1 MYRILSILF
10 LLSLNN
16 PVFGQVNIQ
25 NTNDAKN
32 FLHHYLSPLGE
43 SLGFTLNNGWYNTAR
58 AHKFA
63 GFDATITLNMLS
75 VPDVKKSFN
84 PNMIENFSSDNI
96 ATPTIMGKGNGGLIE
111 YNGESFQM
119 PNQESAISFLA
130 LPTFNVGVGIFKKTE
145 INARYLPTYK
155 YGEGF
160 IGRGEV
166 NMWGIG
172 FKHDILQWI
181 PIIGDAIPLSLS
193 IQGGYT
199 QLNSQIL
206 ILSQAAELNVQAM
219 NANLILSRNFLML
232 TGYASIGYNS
242 ATTTFLAGEN
252 LPDTDYFNIDD
263 VNFDTPIEMVFE
275 SKNKL
280 RSNIGVKLTLAVVA
294 IHANYTFSEY
304 PVATIGVGVSL
315 R

>member
-10 LLSLNN
+10 LFSLNN

-25 NTNDAKN
+25 NIDDAKN

-58 AHKFA
+58 PHKFA

-84 PNMIENFSSDNI
+84 PNMIDNFSSDNI

-242 ATTTFLAGEN
+242 AKTTFLAGEN
-252 LPDTDYFNIDD
+252 LPDTDHFNIDE

>member
-10 LLSLNN
+10 LFSLNN

-25 NTNDAKN
+25 NTDDAKN

-58 AHKFA
+58 PHKFA

-111 YNGESFQM
+111 YNGEQFQM
-119 PNQESAISFLA
+119 PDQESTISFLA
-130 LPTFNVGVGIFKKTE
+130 LPTFNVGIGIFKKTE

-199 QLNSQIL
+199 QLNSQML
-206 ILSQAAELNVQAM
+206 ILSQATELNVQAM
-219 NANLILSRNFLML
+219 GRGFA
-232 TGYASIGYNS
+232 
-242 ATTTFLAGEN
+242 
-252 LPDTDYFNIDD
+252 
-263 VNFDTPIEMVFE
+263 
-275 SKNKL
+275 
-280 RSNIGVKLTLAVVA
+280 
-294 IHANYTFSEY
+294 
-304 PVATIGVGVSL
+304 
-315 R
+315 

>member
-1 MYRILSILF
+1 MCRILSILF
-10 LLSLNN
+10 LLSFNN
-16 PVFGQVNIQ
+16 PIFSQVDIQ
-25 NTNDAKN
+25 NTDDAKN

-58 AHKFA
+58 PHRFA
-63 GFDATITLNMLS
+63 GFDATITLNMLN

-84 PNMIENFSSDNI
+84 PNMIENFSSPNL
-96 ATPTIMGKGNGGLIE
+96 ATPTIMGKGDGGLIE
-111 YNGESFQM
+111 YNGEQFQM
-119 PNQESAISFLA
+119 PDQESAISFLA
-130 LPTFNVGVGIFKKTE
+130 LPTFNVGIGIFKKTE

-160 IGRGEV
+160 IGKGEV
-166 NMWGIG
+166 NMWGVG

-193 IQGGYT
+193 VQGGYT
-199 QLNSQIL
+199 QLNSQML

-242 ATTTFLAGEN
+242 ATTTFITGEN
-252 LPDTDYFNIDD
+252 LPNIEHFNIGE
-263 VNFDTPIEMVFE
+263 VNFDIPIEMVFE
-275 SKNKL
+275 AKNEL

>member
-25 NTNDAKN
+25 NTDDAKN

-58 AHKFA
+58 PHKFA

-75 VPDVKKSFN
+75 VPDIKKSFN

-119 PNQESAISFLA
+119 PNQESTISFLA

-219 NANLILSRNFLML
+219 NANLILSRNFLIL

-275 SKNKL
+275 SKNEL

>member
-10 LLSLNN
+10 LLSFNN

-25 NTNDAKN
+25 NTDDAKN

-58 AHKFA
+58 PHKFA

-199 QLNSQIL
+199 QLNSQML
-206 ILSQAAELNVQAM
+206 ILSQATELNVQAM
-219 NANLILSRNFLML
+219 NANLILSRNFLIL

-275 SKNKL
+275 SKNEL
-280 RSNIGVKLTLAVVA
+280 RSNIGVKLTLAVIA

>member
-10 LLSLNN
+10 LLSFNN

-25 NTNDAKN
+25 NTDDAKN

-58 AHKFA
+58 PHKFA

-84 PNMIENFSSDNI
+84 PTMIENFSSDNI

-145 INARYLPTYK
+145 INARYLPNYK

-199 QLNSQIL
+199 QLNSQML
-206 ILSQAAELNVQAM
+206 ILSQATELNVQAM
-219 NANLILSRNFLML
+219 NANLILSRNFLIL

-275 SKNKL
+275 SKNEL
-280 RSNIGVKLTLAVVA
+280 RSNIGLKLTLAVIA

>member
-10 LLSLNN
+10 LLSFNN

-25 NTNDAKN
+25 NTDDAKN

-58 AHKFA
+58 PHKFA

-199 QLNSQIL
+199 QLNSQML
-206 ILSQAAELNVQAM
+206 ILSQATELNVKAM
-219 NANLILSRNFLML
+219 NANLILSRNFLIL

-275 SKNKL
+275 SKNEL
-280 RSNIGVKLTLAVVA
+280 RSNIGLKLTLAVIA

-304 PVATIGVGVSL
+304 PVATIGVGFSL

>member
-10 LLSLNN
+10 ILSFNN
-16 PVFGQVNIQ
+16 PVFSQVNIQ
-25 NTNDAKN
+25 NTDDAKN

-58 AHKFA
+58 PHKFA

-84 PNMIENFSSDNI
+84 PNIIENFSSDDI
-96 ATPTIMGKGNGGLIE
+96 ATPTIMGKGNGGLIK

-119 PNQESAISFLA
+119 PNQESAISFVA
-130 LPTFNVGVGIFKKTE
+130 LPTFNVGIGIFKKTE

-166 NMWGIG
+166 NMWGLG

-199 QLNSQIL
+199 QLNSQML
-206 ILSQAAELNVQAM
+206 ILSQVAELNVQAM
-219 NANLILSRNFLML
+219 NANIILSRNFLML

-242 ATTTFLAGEN
+242 ATTTFLTGEN
-252 LPDTDYFNIDD
+252 LPSTDYFNIGE
-263 VNFDTPIEMVFE
+263 VNFDIPIEMVFE
-275 SKNKL
+275 SKNEF

-304 PVATIGVGVSL
+304 PVTTIGVGVSL

>member
-10 LLSLNN
+10 LLSFNN
-16 PVFGQVNIQ
+16 PVSSQVNIQ
-25 NTNDAKN
+25 NTDDAKN

-58 AHKFA
+58 PHKFA

-96 ATPTIMGKGNGGLIE
+96 ATPTIMGKGNGGLIK

-119 PNQESAISFLA
+119 PNQESAISFVA
-130 LPTFNVGVGIFKKTE
+130 LPTFNIGIGIFKKTE

-160 IGRGEV
+160 IGTGEV
-166 NMWGIG
+166 NMWGVG

-199 QLNSQIL
+199 QLNSQML
-206 ILSQAAELNVQAM
+206 ILSQVAELNVQAM
-219 NANLILSRNFLML
+219 NANIILSRNFLML

-242 ATTTFLAGEN
+242 ATTTFLTGEN
-252 LPDTDYFNIDD
+252 LPSTDYFNIGE
-263 VNFDTPIEMVFE
+263 VNFDIPIEMVFE
-275 SKNKL
+275 SKNEF

-304 PVATIGVGVSL
+304 PVTTIGVGVSL

>member
-1 MYRILSILF
+1 MYRILSIL
-10 LLSLNN
+10 LILSFNN
-16 PVFGQVNIQ
+16 PVSSQVNIQ
-25 NTNDAKN
+25 NTDDAKN

-58 AHKFA
+58 PHKFA

-96 ATPTIMGKGNGGLIE
+96 ATPTIMGKGNGGLIK

-119 PNQESAISFLA
+119 PNQESAISFVA
-130 LPTFNVGVGIFKKTE
+130 LPTFNIGIGIFKKTE

-155 YGEGF
+155 YGKGF

-166 NMWGIG
+166 NMWGLG

-199 QLNSQIL
+199 QLNSQML
-206 ILSQAAELNVQAM
+206 ILSQVAELNVQAM
-219 NANLILSRNFLML
+219 NANIILSRNFLML

-242 ATTTFLAGEN
+242 ATTTFLTGEN
-252 LPDTDYFNIDD
+252 LPSTDYFNIGE
-263 VNFDTPIEMVFE
+263 VNFDIPIEMVFE
-275 SKNKL
+275 SKNEF

-304 PVATIGVGVSL
+304 PVTTIGVGVSL

>member
-10 LLSLNN
+10 LLSFNN

-25 NTNDAKN
+25 NTDDAKN

-58 AHKFA
+58 PHKFA

-160 IGRGEV
+160 IEKGEV

-199 QLNSQIL
+199 QLNSQML
-206 ILSQAAELNVQAM
+206 ILSQATELNVQAM
-219 NANLILSRNFLML
+219 NANLILSRNFLIL

-275 SKNKL
+275 SKNEL
-280 RSNIGVKLTLAVVA
+280 RSNIGLKLTLAVIA

>member
-1 MYRILSILF
+1 MYRILSIL
-10 LLSLNN
+10 LILSFNN
-16 PVFGQVNIQ
+16 PVSSQVNIQ
-25 NTNDAKN
+25 NTDDAKN

-58 AHKFA
+58 PHKFA

-96 ATPTIMGKGNGGLIE
+96 ATPTIMGKGNGGLIK

-119 PNQESAISFLA
+119 PNQESAISFVA
-130 LPTFNVGVGIFKKTE
+130 LPTFNIGIGIFKKTE

-166 NMWGIG
+166 NMWGVG

-199 QLNSQIL
+199 QLNSQML
-206 ILSQAAELNVQAM
+206 ILSQVAELNVQAM
-219 NANLILSRNFLML
+219 NANIILSRNFLML

-242 ATTTFLAGEN
+242 ATTTFLTGEN
-252 LPDTDYFNIDD
+252 LPSTDYFNIGE
-263 VNFDTPIEMVFE
+263 VNFDIPIEMVFE
-275 SKNKL
+275 SKNEF

-304 PVATIGVGVSL
+304 PVTTIGVGVSL